1 MQLHP
6 FTKEGE
12 YGRFFAGTGVPPVP
26 KADFTVLELEELK
39 GRRHLQQVVLLQLIY
54 RIQQEMYLGARNR
67 RKLVIIDEAWDLLR
81 EGSAASFIENG
92 YRRFRKY
99 GGAAV
104 TVTQSINDLYSSDIG
119 RAIVENS
126 AGMFLLGQKAETVSA
141 LEQNGRLPLSPGEF
155 RYLRSVHTASD
166 RYSEIFLITAQGNA
180 VGRLVVDPFRRLLYS
195 TKADDVASLEA
206 LTAQGLS
213 VGEAIET
220 LLKARVPRDAC

>member
-1 MQLHP
+1 ME
-6 FTKEGE
+6 K
-12 YGRFFAGTGVPPVP
+12 
-26 KADFTVLELEELK
+26 
-39 GRRHLQQVVLLQLIY
+39 
-54 RIQQEMYLGARNR
+54 GARNR